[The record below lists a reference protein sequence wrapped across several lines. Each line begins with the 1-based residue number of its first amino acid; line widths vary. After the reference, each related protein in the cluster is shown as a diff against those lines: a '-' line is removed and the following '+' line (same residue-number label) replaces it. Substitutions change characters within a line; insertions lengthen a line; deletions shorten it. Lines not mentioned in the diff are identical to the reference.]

1 MRAKLEGIG
10 IRMQE
15 LARKKLFQNRWLNPV
30 PETFQGWAR
39 HIRQQ
44 RDYRNTVRRT
54 LRQYML
60 RRRALSFRRWV
71 SFAEEVIDARLN
83 LQSKLTA
90 KEWSGASG
98 SRQTGG
104 HAFARWWSVRAAA
117 VAKRVKALLVDL
129 VTEAHAWRQDL
140 SLNDSWAIPLTP
152 QRNIE
157 GVWTLESAPA
167 AADEAELEAAVL
179 TDGGSVANS
188 PVSGA
193 GALRA
198 RAGAA
203 LLSSASPSPAAALK
217 AWSSP
222 SPSVRRASSRRG
234 VASPSPAR
242 APRARRATGEEE
254 APGGKAVSCA
264 FRIWIA

>member
-98 SRQTGG
+98 SRQTGL
-104 HAFARWWSVRAAA
+104 
-117 VAKRVKALLVDL
+117 VA
-129 VTEAHAWRQDL
+129 H
-140 SLNDSWAIPLTP
+140 
-152 QRNIE
+152 
-157 GVWTLESAPA
+157 
-167 AADEAELEAAVL
+167 DEPP
-179 TDGGSVANS
+179 GM
-188 PVSGA
+188 
-193 GALRA
+193 
-198 RAGAA
+198 
-203 LLSSASPSPAAALK
+203 
-217 AWSSP
+217 
-222 SPSVRRASSRRG
+222 
-234 VASPSPAR
+234 
-242 APRARRATGEEE
+242 PRARPRDGSALQS
-254 APGGKAVSCA
+254 PH
-264 FRIWIA
+264 

>member
-1 MRAKLEGIG
+1 
-10 IRMQE
+10 MQE

-90 KEWSGASG
+90 QEWSGASG

-140 SLNDSWAIPLTP
+140 SLNDSWAMPLTP

-234 VASPSPAR
+234 AAGAASPSPAR

-254 APGGKAVSCA
+254 APGGKVVSSA